1 MKIYYLTDMEIRN
14 LKWISLCQK
23 SMDLTGIKPSL
34 LLEVLENNLF
44 LCIFQFLEATYI
56 PQPVAPSFFK
66 TSNIASSNLSLT
78 LKDLCDHIELTQ
90 IMQDNF
96 LILTSADQQLRF
108 YLPPFFPFPRNITYP
123 QALGTGKGHLWQGC
137 YTVYHKLVFD
147 FPENKFSSLLCEDRC
162 YSSCLGLHSAKTQT
176 SSILLLHHQY
186 MASSSWS
193 KMIS

>member
-1 MKIYYLTDMEIRN
+1 
-14 LKWISLCQK
+14 
-23 SMDLTGIKPSL
+23 MDLPVSKINGSHWDKTKPTSRGSRKQSVSL
-34 LLEVLENNLF
+34 HFLVSRGHLHSLACGPFLLQNQQHS
-44 LCIFQFLEATYI
+44 IFKPLPDFEG
-56 PQPVAPSFFK
+56 S
-66 TSNIASSNLSLT
+66 
-78 LKDLCDHIELTQ
+78 CDHIELTQ

-96 LILTSADQQLRF
+96 LILTSADQQLIF